1 MRPIPVIKSAK
12 KRLKQNRKR
21 RARNKERKE
30 KLREVTKKID
40 KLISAGN
47 KEEAEDLLPELAR
60 LADRAASKGP
70 LHENKAARIK
80 SKFSKR
86 VDSMD

>member
-21 RARNKERKE
+21 RARNKERKK